1 MAKYAIIGGTGFE
14 EWLGLKINRQETVN
28 TPYRYVQ
35 FPITYGMLVDIPVI
49 FLSRH
54 GPAHITPP
62 HQVNYRANIWALKEA
77 GVTHVVAINAVGG
90 ITVDAHPGAILI
102 PDQVI
107 DYTWGRS
114 HTFYEVESNELVHT
128 DFTYP
133 YDTCLR
139 AQLLAVGRRVN
150 IPLIANGTYGACQG
164 PRFETAAEINR
175 LEKDGCNV
183 VGMTGMPEASL
194 AREVS
199 LAYAACCMVVNWAA
213 GRGGKVISMEDITVV
228 LKESAEKVRFLLS
241 EFLQELHR

>member
-14 EWLGLKINRQETVN
+14 EWLGLTINRQETVN
-28 TPYRYVQ
+28 TPYGSVQ
-35 FPITYGMLVDIPVI
+35 FPIIYGMLVDIPVI

-54 GPAHITPP
+54 GPGHITPP
-62 HQVNYRANIWALKEA
+62 HRVNYRANIWALKEA

-107 DYTWGRS
+107 DYTWGRP
-114 HTFYEVESNELVHT
+114 HTFYEVESNGLVHA

-133 YDTCLR
+133 YDACLR

-150 IPLIANGTYGACQG
+150 IPLIAKGTYGACQG

-175 LEKDGCNV
+175 LEKDGCILASSQESY
-183 VGMTGMPEASL
+183 TGS
-194 AREVS
+194 
-199 LAYAACCMVVNWAA
+199 
-213 GRGGKVISMEDITVV
+213 G
-228 LKESAEKVRFLLS
+228 LKENRESLQNAVRLSIDRIIKKVVRPERSAPRQLKAECR
-241 EFLQELHR
+241 Q